1 MCKTVDKNCVLC
13 YIYKAIM
20 LAWWNGRRV
29 GLKIRCWWQHVG
41 SSPTASTKKKVWYM
55 LCQTFFRRTF
65 PKRIFTFCKVQYI
78 FTHKW
83 KCCRNDTFFTY
94 CVTLRW
100 SVEIA
105 TTSISKIRPLFT
117 ADFFCGNCISDIK
130 TDNYKIIV
138 GNWYCLQTKRHPI
151 VQRIFAK
158 LESNTTQLKKRI
170 TNALINCRT
179 QIWHLLQTAQI
190 FTLHGKR

>member
-1 MCKTVDKNCVLC
+1 MIMKILPLTVHNPHQLGYIFGSDTLSLVAPKRRFDTCCV
-13 YIYKAIM
+13 K
-20 LAWWNGRRV
+20 
-29 GLKIRCWWQHVG
+29 
-41 SSPTASTKKKVWYM
+41 P
-55 LCQTFFRRTF
+55 FFVELS

-78 FTHKW
+78 FTHKC

-94 CVTLRW
+94 SVTLRW

-158 LESNTTQLKKRI
+158 LESNTTQSGK
-170 TNALINCRT
+170 TPHQGLINCHT
-179 QIWHLLQTAQI
+179 
-190 FTLHGKR
+190 